1 MLLLIIFIGV
11 ILIITYFIFI
21 RTLDIHQNEC
31 DKIYEQIPLYTN
43 YKIVKN
49 FLTNQ
54 ECQDIINQSE
64 QFAYIH
70 GWQLKRHNDYPTTD
84 NEITKEWKI
93 YNYLVNKIEVEL
105 FPLFE
110 NLYHLKKNKLTI
122 DELFVAKYSGGDL
135 NVQNELKPHEDGS
148 EFSFI
153 IALNDGYIGGGTHF
167 VKQNKTVHLNTGD
180 VVIFCGQ
187 TKHAGLPVTEGKRYI
202 LPGFIYYGKCY
213 QHNR

>member
-1 MLLLIIFIGV
+1 M
-11 ILIITYFIFI
+11 
-21 RTLDIHQNEC
+21 
-31 DKIYEQIPLYTN
+31 
-43 YKIVKN
+43 
-49 FLTNQ
+49 
-54 ECQDIINQSE
+54 S
-64 QFAYIH
+64 
-70 GWQLKRHNDYPTTD
+70 LKLHH
-84 NEITKEWKI
+84 IKHK
-93 YNYLVNKIEVEL
+93 
-105 FPLFE
+105 

-187 TKHAGLPVTEGKRYI
+187 TKHAGLPVIKGKRYI

-213 QHNR
+213 QQNH